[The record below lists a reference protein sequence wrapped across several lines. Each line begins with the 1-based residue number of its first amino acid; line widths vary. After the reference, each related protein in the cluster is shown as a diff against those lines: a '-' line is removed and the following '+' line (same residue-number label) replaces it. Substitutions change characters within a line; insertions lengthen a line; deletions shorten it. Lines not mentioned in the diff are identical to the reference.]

1 MFISGQYHNNGNDYH
16 FHIKGQIQACWGVKL
31 GPRLQRSL
39 PFADSQPDGEFNG
52 RRSFRNN
59 S

>member
-1 MFISGQYHNNGNDYH
+1 MSGPYHRNGNDYH
-16 FHIKGQIQACWGVKL
+16 FHIKGQIQAYSRDKL